1 MYRNLNYFKKF
12 LVFVSAVSGCIS
24 TSVFAL
30 LVGILLGI
38 TSSDVG

>member
-1 MYRNLNYFKKF
+1 MYRNLNYFKNF

-30 LVGILLGI
+30 LVGIPLGI